1 MSVLSKDSTRIFY
14 KISAKF
20 FATSVFSCLVTST
33 LFLPSLILFTPSAQA
48 QARKVR
54 YVPPSNLDAPKV
66 SSSGISRTDSF
77 TPLEPR
83 LEPNL
88 EPRSSLTDVD
98 MLPVPQTTSERPTI
112 YFISPKVAGYGV
124 FTLIEQN
131 DRLTPSQKA
140 VYRKEFSLQN
150 EAGIIAFK
158 MPEDAPIMEIGK
170 IYHWRIDFGRDTE
183 AKTTYG
189 MIKRVLPTAKLVNQL
204 KNISKP
210 IDRAALFAQEGIWF
224 ETVQTLAEAQQTTP
238 TSGEIV
244 DEWTNLMKSNNLSMV
259 LEYRFVPQLRT
270 KESVP
275 LPNP

>member
-1 MSVLSKDSTRIFY
+1 MSVLSKNPTQIFY

-20 FATSVFSCLVTST
+20 FVTSVFSCLVTSP
-33 LFLPSLILFTPSAQA
+33 LFLPSLTLFAPSAQA

-66 SSSGISRTDSF
+66 SSSGISRIDSF

-83 LEPNL
+83 LEP
-88 EPRSSLTDVD
+88 RTSLADVE
-98 MLPVPQTTSERPTI
+98 LPVPQTTSERPTI
-112 YFISPKVAGYGV
+112 YFISPKVAGNGV
-124 FTLIEQN
+124 FTLTEQN

-150 EAGIIAFK
+150 EAGIITFK
-158 MPEDAPIMEIGK
+158 IPEDAPIMEVGK

-244 DEWTNLMKSNNLSMV
+244 DEWTDLMKSNNLSMV

-270 KESVP
+270 KETVP

>member
-1 MSVLSKDSTRIFY
+1 MSVLSRNLTRIFY

-20 FATSVFSCLVTST
+20 FVTSVFSCLVTST
-33 LFLPSLILFTPSAQA
+33 LLLPSLTLFTPSAQA

-83 LEPNL
+83 P
-88 EPRSSLTDVD
+88 SLTDVN

-112 YFISPKVAGYGV
+112 YFISPKVAGNGV

-158 MPEDAPIMEIGK
+158 MPDDAPIMEIGK
-170 IYHWRIDFGRDTE
+170 IYYWKIDFGRDTE
-183 AKTTYG
+183 AKTAYG

-224 ETVQTLAEAQQTTP
+224 EAVQTLAEAQQTTP

-244 DEWTNLMKSNNLSMV
+244 DEWTALMKSVNLSMV

-270 KESVP
+270 KENVP